1 MQMVRNLVRW
11 NEYRDRL
18 LGFWREYR
26 KSKMGLAGITII
38 LFFSGMA
45 LTAPL
50 IMPWPSPILPGQAPP
65 IAAPMW
71 LLPFDPIGFTTVY
84 PIENNQFD
92 SNADG
97 WLYNETISYEGYN
110 VVNNSNFDTN
120 ADGWTPTV
128 FNGGG
133 ITSTFYNPSEGSDLS
148 AGSGP
153 GCYEFQYNDQLIG
166 IAYGQTDIFLD
177 YDFNWYADKYPP
189 GVMSA
194 HPAVVII
201 KYSIEFNV
209 DNTPA
214 EFANTEVFF
223 SIEMMNSTGIP
234 DEIYS
239 RAYIT
244 TGARPWSPRTVSM
257 LEGNITSTFSGT
269 DLMALRFHVQIWNPS
284 VLDTPTITCRL
295 DDIQCQIRSS
305 YVDTTNNS
313 RMTGEYSAT
322 DGSNASGP
330 GSYHFIYEDTDNST
344 AYFGSTAWIQYLF
357 TWNTLDTPEEV
368 YFTYFYKVQAN
379 GAWGDTYLNII
390 QECYVENT
398 GELIQIYYSDN
409 IGANRPWQI
418 GPRVRWNVFER
429 TDTFGQR
436 GNLYVRFRV
445 LVTDPTPEDMAQIT
459 IGVDDFELQVWGNYF
474 GNLGAGVYGEDL
486 WAQLLWGARI
496 ALIVGLA
503 AAFIATFVGLI
514 VGLIAGYFGGLVDEI
529 LMRITDFFLVIPSL
543 PLMIVLAA
551 ILEPRWYN
559 IVLVIALVGWTGTAR
574 LVRSQVLAERQKA
587 YVEAAH
593 AIGASDLYIIFRHI
607 LPNVTPLLFAQ
618 ITLGVAGAI
627 LSEAGLS
634 FLGLTHPY
642 DVSWGRMLQ
651 AASQGGAYTQGA
663 WWYLFFP
670 GMCIVLLAMSFTLV
684 GYAVDEILN
693 PRLRIRKQ

>member
-1 MQMVRNLVRW
+1 VKNLVRW

-26 KSKMGLAGITII
+26 KSKMGLSGIIII

-45 LTAPL
+45 VTAPL
-50 IMPWPSPILPGQAPP
+50 IMPWPSPVLPGQSPP
-65 IAAPMW
+65 LAAPLW
-71 LLPFDPIGFTTVY
+71 LLPFDPIGFTTIY
-84 PIENNQFD
+84 PITNGNFDTSADGWVYNESIYAEGYNVINNSRFD

-97 WLYNETISYEGYN
+97 W
-110 VVNNSNFDTN
+110 
-120 ADGWTPTV
+120 TPVV
-128 FNGGG
+128 FNPAGVTTTG
-133 ITSTFYNPSEGSDLS
+133 FNPTEGSDVGG
-148 AGSGP
+148 GSGP
-153 GCYEFQYNDQLIG
+153 GCYEISYDDENPGL
-166 IAYGQTDIFLD
+166 AYGLTNIFLE
-177 YDFNWYADKYPP
+177 YDFTWFDDRFPP
-189 GVMSA
+189 GLMSR
-194 HPAVVII
+194 HPSDVIVH
-201 KYSIEFNV
+201 YSIEFEI
-209 DNTPA
+209 DNTPD
-214 EFANTEVFF
+214 EFQDTEAYFR
-223 SIEMMNSTGIP
+223 IEIMNSTGIP
-234 DEIYS
+234 EEIYS
-239 RAYIT
+239 RRYVT
-244 TGARPWSPRTVSM
+244 TGHRPWSPRTASM
-257 LEGNITSTFSGT
+257 TQQNITQVFTTT
-269 DLMALRFHVQIWNPS
+269 DLMAMRFHLEIWNPS
-284 VLDTPTITCRL
+284 APDTPTIICRL
-295 DDIQCQIRSS
+295 DDLQLQIRAS
-305 YVDTTNNS
+305 YADPSTNPL
-313 RMTGEYSAT
+313 MTGAFNPI

-330 GSYHFIYEDTDNST
+330 GSYQFNYEDTSDTT
-344 AYFGSTAWIQYLF
+344 AHFGSTAAIQYSL
-357 TWNTLDTPEEV
+357 TWNTFATPEEV
-368 YFTYFYKVQAN
+368 YFTYYYRVAAQ
-379 GAWGDTYLNII
+379 GGWGDTYVNII

-398 GELIQIYYSDN
+398 GEIIQIYYSDN
-409 IGANRPWQI
+409 IAADRPWQQ

-429 TDTFGQR
+429 ADTFGQR
-436 GNLYVRFRV
+436 GNLEVRFRI
-445 LVTDPTPEDMAQIT
+445 LITDPTPEDIARIT
-459 IGVDDFELQVWGNYF
+459 VGVDDLLLEVWGNYF
-474 GNLGAGVYGEDL
+474 GNLGGSVYGEDL

-496 ALIVGLA
+496 ALIVGIS

-514 VGLIAGYFGGLVDEI
+514 VGLISGYFGGLVDEV
-529 LMRITDFFLVIPSL
+529 LMRITDFFLVIPGL

-651 AASQGGAYTQGA
+651 AAASGGAYTQQA

-670 GMCIVLLAMSFTLV
+670 GLCIVLLAMSFTLV

-693 PRLRIRKQ
+693 PRLRVRRQ